1 MQIKIFWVSLFVVLV
16 SCFHNVCG
24 QSGEGLPFE
33 HGERYEVGFAVCNS
47 HAADGSISSSV
58 MYDEC
63 NSFCC
68 GGQVILNSTH
78 LDCCGS
84 RDFGSPY
91 SKRYERCCEWWTGHG
106 RAHSKRSFNYGS
118 VGCCGASV
126 IDWGR
131 DRCCYGDSRIVP
143 SVFYYRRQKCCGGRV
158 IPISR
163 TLANHW
169 DAGCC
174 GTTSTYDKRRQSCPC
189 DDGQVVDAP
198 SSRTG
203 CCRSPYGGTAPYIPD
218 TQICCNGVVG
228 NKTNNFCCDNLSAVG
243 VVGESVCCGGNLVTI
258 SPPNA
263 NLTECCNGSPYDPR
277 FNVCCN
283 SRLMGVVEGA
293 NQCCGAVPYSETKS
307 ICCDLSLWSRETE
320 GTECCGRSAYFPD
333 QGLACCQGRVFLVD
347 AFGGDTCCGLQV
359 DSMQY
364 YYRDS
369 NEFVCCNDV
378 LNDSPSSTS
387 SSCCGTRAYD
397 TSTSICCDG
406 QIFDKAL
413 GSSCC
418 NGSPYFPSSRH
429 ICCGNGPFGPFATPR
444 CCGGEG
450 FDIQGGTVCCGGRV
464 YGKYRSPSC
473 CVDVGY
479 DVTKHTC
486 CGSSILPNPHGTT
499 EASCCGSYPYDR
511 KTELCCQGTNVT
523 IPASIPKYKAQCC
536 ESNGV
541 YNPDTQLCCLGN
553 VFTKINRYTSKCC
566 GSAMYSSRSQICCD
580 PQDGTEPILYPLTR
594 FGLNSACCGAVIFN
608 TTAEFCC
615 EGRLTPKTYTQ
626 SDCCAGRI
634 YNREENICCRNELQP
649 IGRNV
654 PWSRAECCGGRCYFR
669 GPQSCCNERIYMA
682 QVRSNVTCD
691 IF

>member
-1 MQIKIFWVSLFVVLV
+1 MQIKLFGVSVFVVLV
-16 SCFHNVCG
+16 SCFHNVCS

-33 HGERYEVGFAVCNS
+33 HGERYEVGFAVCNT

-68 GGQVILNSTH
+68 GGQVILNATH

-84 RDFGSPY
+84 REFGSPY
-91 SKRYERCCEWWTGHG
+91 SKLYERCCKWWTGHG
-106 RAHSKRSFNYGS
+106 RAHSKLSFGPGS

-131 DRCCYGDSRIVP
+131 DGCCYGDSRIVP
-143 SVFYYRRQKCCGGRV
+143 SVFNYRRQKCCGGRV
-158 IPISR
+158 R
-163 TLANHW
+163 TVRKKYRRRLMTGYFKKLLYTVIHEWN
-169 DAGCC
+169 AGCC
-174 GTTSTYDKRRQSCPC
+174 GSTSSYDKRRQSCPC
-189 DDGQVVDAP
+189 DDGQVVDAT
-198 SSRTG
+198 SSRTA
-203 CCRSPYGGTAPYIPD
+203 CCRSPYGVTAPYIPD

-243 VVGESVCCGGNLVTI
+243 VVGESVCCSGSLLTI

-359 DSMQY
+359 DLMQY

-464 YGKYRSPSC
+464 YGKYR
-473 CVDVGY
+473 
-479 DVTKHTC
+479 
-486 CGSSILPNPHGTT
+486 
-499 EASCCGSYPYDR
+499 
-511 KTELCCQGTNVT
+511 
-523 IPASIPKYKAQCC
+523 
-536 ESNGV
+536 
-541 YNPDTQLCCLGN
+541 
-553 VFTKINRYTSKCC
+553 
-566 GSAMYSSRSQICCD
+566 
-580 PQDGTEPILYPLTR
+580 DGTEPILYPLTR

-608 TTAEFCC
+608 STAEFCC

>member
-1 MQIKIFWVSLFVVLV
+1 
-16 SCFHNVCG
+16 
-24 QSGEGLPFE
+24 
-33 HGERYEVGFAVCNS
+33 
-47 HAADGSISSSV
+47 

-283 SRLMGVVEGA
+283 S
-293 NQCCGAVPYSETKS
+293 
-307 ICCDLSLWSRETE
+307 
-320 GTECCGRSAYFPD
+320 
-333 QGLACCQGRVFLVD
+333 
-347 AFGGDTCCGLQV
+347 
-359 DSMQY
+359 
-364 YYRDS
+364 
-369 NEFVCCNDV
+369 DV

-413 GSSCC
+413 GKIMSSSCC

-464 YGKYRSPSC
+464 YEFNNRSPSC

-523 IPASIPKYKAQCC
+523 IPA
-536 ESNGV
+536 
-541 YNPDTQLCCLGN
+541 
-553 VFTKINRYTSKCC
+553 
-566 GSAMYSSRSQICCD
+566 
-580 PQDGTEPILYPLTR
+580 
-594 FGLNSACCGAVIFN
+594 NSACCGAVIFN

-649 IGRNV
+649 VGV
-654 PWSRAECCGGRCYFR
+654 KVGFSRAECCGGRCYFR

-682 QVRSNVTCD
+682 QNAISCTGSS
-691 IF
+691 